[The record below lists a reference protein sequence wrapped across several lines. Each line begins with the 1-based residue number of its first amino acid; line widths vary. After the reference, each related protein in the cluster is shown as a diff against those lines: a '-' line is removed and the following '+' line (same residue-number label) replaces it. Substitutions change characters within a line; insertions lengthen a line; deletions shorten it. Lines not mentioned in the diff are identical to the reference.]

1 MTYMGVLRSSSVKSC
16 GKWVVSWKMSA
27 CSLMGAA
34 AEPDCVFM
42 IPKKKGRWKW
52 GLPASKEN
60 STASSVW
67 GVVGRYGMMMLYVLM
82 VVGTE
87 VLESRNRYSSL
98 SEES

>member
-42 IPKKKGRWKW
+42 IPKKKRRRI
-52 GLPASKEN
+52 
-60 STASSVW
+60 V
-67 GVVGRYGMMMLYVLM
+67 RVLLFPLH
-82 VVGTE
+82 GTE
-87 VLESRNRYSSL
+87 TGGSWGGMG
-98 SEES
+98 